1 MRPVKYRLRPEGTP
15 EMRIIPTL
23 SLFLGL
29 LLSSHAFA
37 QTAAEQ
43 AACKADFEK
52 YCAGTMPGGG
62 RVLAC
67 LEKQLDKL
75 SPDCKKVVETHA
87 K

>member
-1 MRPVKYRLRPEGTP
+1 
-15 EMRIIPTL
+15 MRIIPTL

-29 LLSSHAFA
+29 LLASHAFA

>member
-1 MRPVKYRLRPEGTP
+1 
-15 EMRIIPTL
+15 MRIIPTL
-23 SLFLGL
+23 SLFLGTL
-29 LLSSHAFA
+29 LASHAFA